1 MYHSQLFFI
10 VYRQFFFSKFT
21 WSMKVFSNKSD
32 QHTNTVLSHQ
42 NKFSLGSRRQVLY
55 QTEKLT
61 ALLLNPSFRKMRLL
75 MTSQSFLF

>member
-42 NKFSLGSRRQVLY
+42 NKFSLWY
-55 QTEKLT
+55 QKTGPL
-61 ALLLNPSFRKMRLL
+61 SDRKTDSLA
-75 MTSQSFLF
+75 SESKIQKDEIAYD